1 MHLRSHLYQTAL
13 GLLFITGATG
23 VQALSCGS
31 PRADNIVNGKNSP
44 KTIVVGVPVSSRLA
58 NEAKASTQKEP
69 PKIVGELK
77 VVEVLR
83 GKSAPLIPI
92 EVDTPHRTWGSPGL
106 HIGRPYLVLG
116 NSDHIE
122 SFRIGLCVFPLTI
135 DANDVTVGDGCK
147 LYQIREL
154 LNINQPRSRA
164 CEVLIRQQ
172 YRSANRTK
180 AEREAMQEEFRRAK
194 WQDLGVDWSG

>member
-1 MHLRSHLYQTAL
+1 MHLRIRIYQAAL

-23 VQALSCGS
+23 VLALSCAS

-44 KTIVVGVPVSSRLA
+44 KTIVVGVPVSTRLA
-58 NEAKASTQKEP
+58 TNANTSAQKEP

-92 EVDTPHRTWGSPGL
+92 EIDTPDPDWGSPGV

-116 NSDHIE
+116 KSDHIE
-122 SFRIGLCVFPLTI
+122 RFKIGLCVFPLTI

-147 LYQIREL
+147 LYKIREL
-154 LNINQPRSRA
+154 LNIDQPRSRG
-164 CEVLIRQQ
+164 CEVLNHQRH
-172 YRSANRTK
+172 RSANRNK

-194 WQDLGVDWSG
+194 WLDLGVDWSG

>member
-1 MHLRSHLYQTAL
+1 MHLSIRLYQAAL
-13 GLLFITGATG
+13 GLLFITGATE

-31 PRADNIVNGKNSP
+31 PRADNIVNGKNSS

-58 NEAKASTQKEP
+58 TNATADA
-69 PKIVGELK
+69 PKTIGELK
-77 VVEVLR
+77 IVEILR
-83 GKSAPLIPI
+83 GKSEPLIPF
-92 EVDTPHRTWGSPGL
+92 EVDTPDPAWGSPGV

-116 NSDHIE
+116 KNDHIE

-154 LNINQPRSRA
+154 LNIDQPRSRA

-194 WQDLGVDWSG
+194 WLDLGVDWSG